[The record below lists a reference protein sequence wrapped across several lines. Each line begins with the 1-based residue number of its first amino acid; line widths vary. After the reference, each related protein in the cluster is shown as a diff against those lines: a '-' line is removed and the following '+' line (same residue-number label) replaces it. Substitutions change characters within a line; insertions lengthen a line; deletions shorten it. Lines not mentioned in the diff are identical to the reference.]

1 MPANIIAVDSDAP
14 DPAVLAQM
22 GALLRAGELVAFP
35 TETVY
40 GLGADAT
47 QPEAVAR
54 IFSAKG
60 RPNTDPLIVHICDLE
75 QLPRVTGYAL
85 ADLPDI
91 VRILTDRFWP
101 GPLTLIL
108 PRGPLIPLS
117 VTAGLATVGVRLPA
131 HPVARALIAA
141 AGVPI
146 AAPSANRFG
155 HTSPT
160 TAQHVF
166 ADLGD
171 RISWIV
177 DGGPCTVGIE
187 STILDASQSPPSLLR
202 PGGVAR
208 EDIEAAL
215 GQSIAFR
222 AHAATEAQTAA
233 QAPGMLLSHYA
244 PRARLLVFEDADI
257 AATWERACA
266 EVQTLVQ
273 RGLRVGVLVPDD
285 LVSRF
290 TAAGAQAVV
299 AVGAANDPARVA
311 HRLFA
316 GLRQLDDV
324 GVEVIVCGS
333 FAQTGLGLAIRDRLW
348 RAAGGTVLPIIPQ
361 SPPLSH

>member
-1 MPANIIAVDSDAP
+1 MLATIIDVDAHTP
-14 DPAVLAQM
+14 DPAALARL
-22 GALLRAGELVAFP
+22 GAMLRAGELVAFP

-54 IFSAKG
+54 IFAAKG
-60 RPNTDPLIVHICDLE
+60 RPNTDPLIVHIASFD
-75 QLPRVTGYAL
+75 QVTQVTGHTL
-85 ADLPDI
+85 ADLPEM
-91 VRILTDRFWP
+91 VRTLAAQFWP

-108 PRGPLIPLS
+108 PRGPQIPLS

-131 HPVARALIAA
+131 HRVARALIAA

-171 RISWIV
+171 RIGWIV

-187 STILDASQSPPSLLR
+187 STIVDVTQSPPRLLR
-202 PGGVAR
+202 PGGVPR
-208 EDIEAAL
+208 EALEALL
-215 GQSIAFR
+215 GQPLTFR
-222 AHAATEAQTAA
+222 PHAAADEHASA

-244 PRARLLVFEDADI
+244 PRARLLVFEDEAL
-257 AATWERACA
+257 AATWERALA
-266 EVQTLVQ
+266 EVQALAQ
-273 RGLRVGVLVPDD
+273 QGLRVGALVPDD

-290 TAAGAQAVV
+290 L
-299 AVGAANDPARVA
+299 AVGAQTVMSVGALANPTEVA
-311 HRLFA
+311 QRLFA
-316 GLRQLDDV
+316 GLRALDDA
-324 GVEVIVCGS
+324 GVAVIVCGS
-333 FAQTGLGLAIRDRLW
+333 FAPTGLGLAIRDRLW
-348 RAAGGTVLPIIPQ
+348 RAAGGTVLPITPQ
-361 SPPLSH
+361 APPLAH